1 MIKKPNQRLHRVEG
15 AGIKFKL
22 IKGLFK
28 EIIAGGNRN
37 IEKEMKI
44 QMQNSLRRPGRH
56 GQRGAYIQHN
66 VVKMLKL
73 QNREKY

>member
-28 EIIAGGNRN
+28 EIIVGG
-37 IEKEMKI
+37 KPK
-44 QMQNSLRRPGRH
+44 
-56 GQRGAYIQHN
+56 Y
-66 VVKMLKL
+66 
-73 QNREKY
+73 REGNEDSNARFI